1 MMQNLIAIYTFDG
14 ITIEIIPVYKYIL
27 KKYMA

>member
-1 MMQNLIAIYTFDG
+1 MIQNLIAIYTFDR